1 MKDKRQRTSAGEQ
14 APDSHFRERL
24 ERLEVPFVP
33 GSWAPLEQRLDEEDR
48 VAAGWNSLERKA
60 AAMTVSYDGS
70 WTLLQARLEQY
81 TRRRRTVLGGKAAEL
96 LLLLAML
103 VWWYPDS
110 PADVLREEEPV
121 AAADRDKTTE
131 IPAHLD
137 YPAAS
142 AAVPAETTA
151 PDLAK
156 TGAAAASGQKSAS
169 VRMGAG
175 RERTAADNKGWLPVP
190 SGSYAAA
197 GKNRRPASPEN
208 TITQGELVP
217 ATIPSLWAGKPQPEL
232 VSTSGMTAAVSAA
245 AEDLAASERVA
256 PVTPLPVLSFVPAAQ
271 PGDPLGRI
279 RKPKPSFKTTNIWL
293 AFAFTHDRDLV
304 KSPYPDQLSSTF
316 LGRIESNIHA
326 SVFLFFEH
334 RFAEIQTGISWM
346 NKDYESV
353 YEGRNDVRILSV
365 PMQVRLKMKPVGPVR
380 GYILGGV
387 SANFVAYAN
396 YAENDLFRRRP
407 ELSLVENN
415 YRVHN
420 YSLFSSSSFR
430 QGIFEGE
437 SIRGNQYYTVN
448 MGIGVE
454 ARFAGRYAFFLE
466 QSYYHHLTDDA
477 VGPAFDRFYST
488 STTMGIRCLMNR
500 R

>member
-1 MKDKRQRTSAGEQ
+1 MKDKRQRTRAGEQ
-14 APDSHFRERL
+14 APDSYFRQRL
-24 ERLEVPFVP
+24 ERLEAPFSP

-48 VAAGWNSLERKA
+48 IAAGWSSLERKA
-60 AAMTVSYDGS
+60 AAVTVSYDGS
-70 WTLLQARLEQY
+70 WALFEARLEQY
-81 TRRRRTVLGGKAAEL
+81 TRRRRTVLGSKAAEV
-96 LLLLAML
+96 LLLLALL
-103 VWWYPDS
+103 VWWYPGSQADS
-110 PADVLREEEPV
+110 LREEEPV
-121 AAADRDKTTE
+121 TTVVRVEATETPVDPSGPVVSTTTPAAGSEPGRAKTETGPVAGQGDAPAGKEWTRAEGRRKASVRSADRIATGRKRPVTSPEKATNTQR
-131 IPAHLD
+131 
-137 YPAAS
+137 AAS
-142 AAVPAETTA
+142 ATIVPLSAVSPPPA
-151 PDLAK
+151 
-156 TGAAAASGQKSAS
+156 
-169 VRMGAG
+169 
-175 RERTAADNKGWLPVP
+175 
-190 SGSYAAA
+190 
-197 GKNRRPASPEN
+197 
-208 TITQGELVP
+208 
-217 ATIPSLWAGKPQPEL
+217 L
-232 VSTSGMTAAVSAA
+232 VSANGSTTVLSAA
-245 AEDLAASERVA
+245 EGLAPVERVS
-256 PVTPLPVLSFVPAAQ
+256 PVTPLPVLSFVPDAHQ
-271 PGDPLGRI
+271 EDPLGRI
-279 RKPKPSFKTTNIWL
+279 RKPRQSFKTTNIWL

-380 GYILGGV
+380 GYILGGI

-396 YAENDLFRRRP
+396 YAENDLFKRRP
-407 ELSLVENN
+407 ELSLIENN
-415 YRVHN
+415 YRLHN

-430 QGIFEGE
+430 HGILEGE